1 MNGKRIF
8 EGDSNLKKYTH
19 TWLGFLIVFLF
30 IGTVQADQRTIGRDV
45 ARIHISKNEL
55 ESYPSRSLRDI
66 LLYQPGISKENGE
79 LYLQGR
85 PLGEMSIYI
94 DGTYYDKLNNIGITS
109 VIPFSA
115 IQEIIVYPHIQ
126 SAKQFSGNSGR
137 IDIISLLSSERM
149 VVSTD
154 YLEGVGK
161 SGAGLSNTL
170 YSYGNRQYSFSLGG
184 PLSKNINF
192 LASYEN
198 KQTDDISSTTASH
211 YSMNRH
217 EFGIDWTKLQPLM
230 NDDNETYYSGQL
242 WSDGEY
248 ISDIEYIFGPALSR
262 ELEELL
268 SEYYGSQYDII
279 HSGSQYYDPS
289 TPLIFSGYNNFQE
302 SYGAKAN
309 TPFES
314 SMLFGKLNFR
324 LEDFSSQVGVLSQ
337 KQTEKV
343 YYHDFSLINSMNNP
357 RFEHEQFLAYF
368 KLDYDITPSS
378 QIKLSLTYYQQE
390 SEFGD
395 HHYWSDIK
403 SYGNSDEYYR
413 YHRYPGL
420 NPLPM
425 NDMAS
430 FSAYGTV
437 WDGYS
442 KSELNRLELNSI
454 ITKQIENHQLSI
466 GLDIKKHIYKKYAV
480 DRPVRLEYEQRN
492 FDEYTSDI
500 DVFASY
506 KNAFTE
512 NIGYDILGN
521 DNRYGNSYQPS
532 AQPEEFFVFLQDQF
546 QLKSVRIDVGLQI
559 HHLNM
564 NTNAPKDW
572 QNLYMTNGEIDRL
585 LSEYSPVETHT
596 HYNPRLLLSE
606 SLSEKVDIYFHY
618 GKYSQMQDL
627 SNVYLSDTRLAT
639 IITSGHI
646 LWNVPNPKLRPEIM
660 SQTGLGI
667 KLNTDLFATI
677 DLDYS
682 MSETN
687 HIAEEDVVL
696 GNLDGAEFVWNHLVD
711 RYSRKVHS
719 INSLLVTQTFVGIQ
733 IKLNYN
739 FNKITYTTSGF
750 NPYAGFHAGSN
761 RLDYYLSELITGID
775 IIFPKRIKLFQDMK
789 ISMLLNYKPGVLY
802 NTASTGYSSV
812 YSYFVP
818 YDLNNYAR
826 TAATF
831 NLNLMISKTLL
842 LKQFEV
848 KVFCF
853 ANNLTNEMAPI
864 SVYAS
869 TGTACDDGWF
879 ETDPG
884 KHYLELYPNFK
895 KYYDARIRN
904 PVFYSTPRS
913 IQIGLSIE
921 LL

>member
-1 MNGKRIF
+1 M
-8 EGDSNLKKYTH
+8 KKYRNT
-19 TWLGFLIVFLF
+19 LFGLIVVLLA
-30 IGTVQADQRTIGRDV
+30 IGTVQGDQNTIGRDV
-45 ARIHISKNEL
+45 ARIHITKNEL
-55 ESYPSRSLRDI
+55 ESYPSKSLRDI
-66 LLYQPGISKENGE
+66 LLYQPSISMENGG

-85 PLGEMSIYI
+85 SLGDLSIYI
-94 DGTYYDKLNNIGITS
+94 DGTYYDKLANIGLNL

-115 IQEIIVYPHIQ
+115 IQEINVYPHIQ

-137 IDIISLLSSERM
+137 VDIISLASSEKIVM
-149 VVSTD
+149 SSD

-170 YSYGNRQYSFSLGG
+170 YSNGNRQYSFSLGG
-184 PLSKNINF
+184 PLSRNISF
-192 LASYEN
+192 LGSYEL
-198 KQTDDISSTTASH
+198 KQTDDISSTTAPH
-211 YSMNRH
+211 YSMDRH
-217 EFGIDWTKLQPLM
+217 EFAIDWTKLQTF
-230 NDDNETYYSGQL
+230 NDDDNMTYYSGQL

-248 ISDIEYIFGPALSR
+248 IGDIENIVDPALSR
-262 ELEELL
+262 EFEELL
-268 SEYYGSQYDII
+268 TEYYESQYEII
-279 HSGSQYYDPS
+279 HGQSQYYDPD
-289 TPLIFSGYNNFQE
+289 TPIILSGYNNFQE

-314 SMLFGKLNFR
+314 SMLFGKLNLRWENFR
-324 LEDFSSQVGVLSQ
+324 SQVGLLSQ
-337 KQTEKV
+337 KQSENV

-368 KLDYDITPSS
+368 KLDYDITSTS

-403 SYGNSDEYYR
+403 SYGIPDEYYR
-413 YHRYPGL
+413 YHNYLGY

-425 NDMAS
+425 YDMTM

-442 KSELNRLELNSI
+442 KSELNRIELNSI
-454 ITKQIENHQLSI
+454 ITKQIKNHQLSI
-466 GLDIKKHIYKKYAV
+466 GLDIKKNIYKKYGI
-480 DRPVRLEYEQRN
+480 DQPLELALKQRD

-500 DVFASY
+500 EVFISY
-506 KNAFTE
+506 RNAFTE
-512 NIGYDILGN
+512 NVGYDILGN
-521 DNRYGNSYQPS
+521 DNRFGNSYQPS
-532 AQPEEFFVFLQDQF
+532 AKPEEFLLILHDQF
-546 QLKSVRIDVGLQI
+546 YLKNVRVDVGLQI

-596 HYNPRLLLSE
+596 LYNPRLLLSE
-606 SLSEKVDIYFHY
+606 SLSENVDIYFHY

-639 IITSGHI
+639 IVTSGNLI
-646 LWNVPNPKLRPEIM
+646 SNVPNPKLVPEVM
-660 SQTGLGI
+660 SQMGLGV
-667 KLNTDLFATI
+667 KVNTDLFATI

-682 MSETN
+682 MNEAD

-696 GNLDGAEFVWNHLVD
+696 GHLDGAEFVWNHLVD
-711 RYSRKVHS
+711 KYSRKVHS

-761 RLDYYLSELITGID
+761 KLDYYLSDLTTGMDFTIPD
-775 IIFPKRIKLFQDMK
+775 RIKFFQNMK
-789 ISMLLNYKPGVLY
+789 ISMLLNYKSGVRY
-802 NTASTGYSSV
+802 NTSSTGYSGI
-812 YSYFVP
+812 YSYYVP
-818 YDLNNYAR
+818 YDRNNYER
-826 TAATF
+826 TAATI
-831 NLNLMISKTLL
+831 NLDLMISKTLF
-842 LKQFEV
+842 LKQFGV
-848 KVFCF
+848 KVFCL
-853 ANNLTNEMAPI
+853 ANNLTNEMAPM

-869 TGTACDDGWF
+869 TGTAYDDGWF
-879 ETDPG
+879 ETEPG
-884 KHYLELYPNFK
+884 KRYLELYPSYK
-895 KYYDARIRN
+895 KYYDAHIRN
-904 PVFYSTPRS
+904 PLFYSAPLS
-913 IQIGLSIE
+913 IQMGFSIE
-921 LL
+921 LQ